1 MLEFPREAAGEADAV
16 VGDLIW
22 AHDVDLVVAGPNVV
36 DEWPVALKFGGVHGE
51 GDGHGEEEVTR
62 LGGVGGE
69 LEDGH

>member
-1 MLEFPREAAGEADAV
+1 
-16 VGDLIW
+16 
-22 AHDVDLVVAGPNVV
+22 
-36 DEWPVALKFGGVHGE
+36 VHGE